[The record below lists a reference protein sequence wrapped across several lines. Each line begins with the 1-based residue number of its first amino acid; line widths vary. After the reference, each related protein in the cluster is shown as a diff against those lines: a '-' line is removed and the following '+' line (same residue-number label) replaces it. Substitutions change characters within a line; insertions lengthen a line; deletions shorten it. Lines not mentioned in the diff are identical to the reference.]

1 MLQMPHVISPHL
13 DDAVLSLGQHL
24 QTDEFK
30 VVTIFAGSPED
41 DVCSDYDRSIGF
53 SSSADAMEARRDEDR
68 RAADVLDN
76 QIEHLAFLDRQYR
89 SEDQLSPDALS
100 AIVRIFQTIFAEDVQ
115 VYMPLGIGHPDHRAV
130 AQAAMLA
137 CPFRTRTGEERSI
150 LFYEELPYRVLNPE
164 QVVEALDR
172 LRAVGW
178 YVSPVVDPIPHG
190 PLYAKRAAIAAYRS
204 QFPNGAEDPC
214 LLVPER
220 VWRCMPCA

>member
-1 MLQMPHVISPHL
+1 MLAIPHVISPHL

-30 VVTIFAGSPED
+30 VVTVFAGSPED

-53 SSSADAMEARRDEDR
+53 TSSADAMSARRDEDR
-68 RAADVLDN
+68 RATDVLDN
-76 QIEHLAFLDRQYR
+76 QIEHLGFFDRQYR

-100 AIVRIFQTIFAEDVQ
+100 ALVRIFQGIFAEDVQ

-130 AQAAMLA
+130 AQAAVLA

-164 QVVEALDR
+164 QVVAALDR
-172 LRAVGW
+172 LRNVGW
-178 YVSPVVDPIPHG
+178 YVADMPDPIAHG
-190 PLYAKRAAIAAYRS
+190 PLGRKAAAIAEYGS